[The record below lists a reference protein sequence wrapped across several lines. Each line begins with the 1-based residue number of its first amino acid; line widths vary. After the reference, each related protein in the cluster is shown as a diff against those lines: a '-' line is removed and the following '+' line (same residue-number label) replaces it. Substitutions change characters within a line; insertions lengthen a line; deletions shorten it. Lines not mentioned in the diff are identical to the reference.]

1 MRVRTVSVTA
11 SLILVVSSVAACS
24 SGSTATAAA
33 GATRAAAA
41 ASSPGSGSS
50 PSSSTGAGAGSSSA
64 GGASNPIDVCAL
76 LTAGTVSQ
84 ITGKTFTSTKSD
96 STAGVIFNCEYDGA
110 GAHMLQVTVSPTNG
124 KIAYDSDVSALT
136 TVGHPPTK
144 VSGVGDEAWSTPDP
158 KGNAGSAGAASFG
171 SYGALFGDSYIM
183 IGGLTYVNAD
193 QGKQIVEQLH
203 SKL

>member
-11 SLILVVSSVAACS
+11 TLILVVSSVAACS

-158 KGNAGSAGAASFG
+158 NGNAGSAGAASFG

>member
-11 SLILVVSSVAACS
+11 SLILVVGSVAACS

-50 PSSSTGAGAGSSSA
+50 PSSSTGAGPSSA
-64 GGASNPIDVCAL
+64 GGASNAIDVCAL
-76 LTAGTVSQ
+76 LTAATVSQ
-84 ITGKTFTSTKSD
+84 ITGATFTSTKPD

-158 KGNAGSAGAASFG
+158 NGNAGSAGAASFG